1 MPPLANTPYKSP
13 YLAGNWQLD
22 WPARAWSEERNMPYL
37 KPERPEKVNAPSLKT
52 SKQRGERLVCL
63 TAYDYPTARIV
74 DEAGID
80 IILVGD
86 SLGNVVLGYGNTVP
100 VTLEEILIHLKAVR
114 RAVQR
119 ALLVAD
125 MPYGSFHTG
134 ADDAVRNALRLVK
147 EGGAEAVKLE
157 GGHKRV
163 QLVKRLVDEE
173 IAVMGHI
180 GLTPQSINK
189 LGAYRVQGKTAATAR
204 QLVDDARALEDAG
217 AFAIVLEVVPR
228 EIAKLITETVSIPT
242 IGIGAGAE
250 CDIQVLVLHDMLGL
264 SFGKLARFVRPY
276 ANVGQVM
283 TDAVTRYA
291 DDVRN
296 GTYPSDDESYALP
309 AEAADELKIEKPV
322 NRKS

>member
-1 MPPLANTPYKSP
+1 
-13 YLAGNWQLD
+13 
-22 WPARAWSEERNMPYL
+22 MPYL
-37 KPERPEKVNAPSLKT
+37 KPERPEKVSAPSLRL

-134 ADDAVRNALRLVK
+134 DDDAVRNALYLVK
-147 EGGAEAVKLE
+147 EGGAEAIKLE

-163 QLVKRLVDEE
+163 HLVKRLVDEE
-173 IAVMGHI
+173 ISVMGHI
-180 GLTPQSINK
+180 GLTPQSINQ
-189 LGAYRVQGKTAATAR
+189 LGAYRVQGKTASAAQ
-204 QLVDDARALEDAG
+204 QLIDDAKAMEDAG
-217 AFAIVLEVVPR
+217 AFAVVLEVVPR
-228 EIAKLITETVSIPT
+228 EIAQMITESISIPT
-242 IGIGAGAE
+242 IGIGAGVH
-250 CDIQVLVLHDMLGL
+250 CDIQVLVIHDMLGL
-264 SFGKLARFVRPY
+264 SFGKQARFVRPY
-276 ANVGQVM
+276 ANLREVM
-283 TDAVTRYA
+283 TDAITRYA
-291 DDVRN
+291 EDVRN
-296 GTYPSDDESYALP
+296 GTYPSEAESYALP
-309 AEAADELKIEKPV
+309 AQTAAELDIEIPSRDSKAE
-322 NRKS
+322 KS